1 MTHQDSPL
9 GTAPVGKLVLQLAIP
24 AMLAQFVNILYSV
37 VDRMYVG
44 HIANAGDA
52 ALAGVGVCAPVV
64 TMITALGALIG
75 FVFQLFFDVFLVFV
89 QSVEFG
95 NVFCE
100 FVVDFRHF
108 FGFDSFHFA
117 SENGF
122 FAGKLFAGMLSGAI
136 SITADAFNNL
146 SDAGSSIITIAGFKM
161 AAQRADEE
169 HPYGHARMEYVA
181 TLAVAAIILI
191 MGFELFR
198 DSFGKIIKPQDIEFS
213 WLIVAILLAS
223 IAVKCVM
230 AVYNFYFSKKL
241 DSSTLEATGR
251 DSLSDCI
258 ATSVVLAATL
268 IAHFLGLNLDGIG
281 GVFVSLFIFYS
292 GISSAREAIDPL
304 LGAKPEPEFVDRL
317 KEMVLDF
324 DKNILGM
331 HDLMVHDYGPGHR
344 IVSFHAEV
352 PEDGDMVELHDIIDN
367 LERRIRRELGC
378 IVTIHMD
385 PVAIED
391 EEVAGLK
398 AEVLSVIKGLD
409 SHINMHDFRIIRG
422 DTHTNLVFDIA
433 VPFGY
438 ITSDDDI
445 CNAIQENV
453 RKKLGKNYYTVIEVD
468 RDNYINI

>member
-1 MTHQDSPL
+1 MPETEIDIEKRNKYGML
-9 GTAPVGKLVLQLAIP
+9 CGIVGIFLNL
-24 AMLAQFVNILYSV
+24 IL
-37 VDRMYVG
+37 
-44 HIANAGDA
+44 
-52 ALAGVGVCAPVV
+52 
-64 TMITALGALIG
+64 
-75 FVFQLFFDVFLVFV
+75 
-89 QSVEFG
+89 
-95 NVFCE
+95 
-100 FVVDFRHF
+100 
-108 FGFDSFHFA
+108 
-117 SENGF
+117 
-122 FAGKLFAGMLSGAI
+122 FAGKLFAGMFSGAI

-268 IAHFLGLNLDGIG
+268 IAHFSRLNLDGIG

-317 KEMVLDF
+317 KE
-324 DKNILGM
+324 
-331 HDLMVHDYGPGHR
+331 MVHDYGPGHR

>member
-1 MTHQDSPL
+1 MPETETDIEKRNKYGML
-9 GTAPVGKLVLQLAIP
+9 CGIVGIFLNL
-24 AMLAQFVNILYSV
+24 IL
-37 VDRMYVG
+37 
-44 HIANAGDA
+44 
-52 ALAGVGVCAPVV
+52 
-64 TMITALGALIG
+64 
-75 FVFQLFFDVFLVFV
+75 
-89 QSVEFG
+89 
-95 NVFCE
+95 
-100 FVVDFRHF
+100 
-108 FGFDSFHFA
+108 
-117 SENGF
+117 

-268 IAHFLGLNLDGIG
+268 IAHFSGLNLDGIG

-292 GISSAREAIDPL
+292 GISSAREAIDRCL
-304 LGAKPEPEFVDRL
+304 EQSRSRSLS
-317 KEMVLDF
+317 
-324 DKNILGM
+324 I
-331 HDLMVHDYGPGHR
+331 DL
-344 IVSFHAEV
+344 
-352 PEDGDMVELHDIIDN
+352 
-367 LERRIRRELGC
+367 RRWYWTL
-378 IVTIHMD
+378 T
-385 PVAIED
+385 
-391 EEVAGLK
+391 K
-398 AEVLSVIKGLD
+398 TYSVCMTLWCMI
-409 SHINMHDFRIIRG
+409 M
-422 DTHTNLVFDIA
+422 
-433 VPFGY
+433 
-438 ITSDDDI
+438 
-445 CNAIQENV
+445 
-453 RKKLGKNYYTVIEVD
+453 D
-468 RDNYINI
+468 RDTG

>member
-1 MTHQDSPL
+1 MPETTETDIEKRNKYGML
-9 GTAPVGKLVLQLAIP
+9 CGIVGIFLNL
-24 AMLAQFVNILYSV
+24 IL
-37 VDRMYVG
+37 
-44 HIANAGDA
+44 
-52 ALAGVGVCAPVV
+52 
-64 TMITALGALIG
+64 
-75 FVFQLFFDVFLVFV
+75 
-89 QSVEFG
+89 
-95 NVFCE
+95 
-100 FVVDFRHF
+100 
-108 FGFDSFHFA
+108 
-117 SENGF
+117 

-223 IAVKCVM
+223 
-230 AVYNFYFSKKL
+230 
-241 DSSTLEATGR
+241 TGR

-304 LGAKPEPEFVDRL
+304 LGAKPEPEFVEKL
-317 KEMVLDF
+317 KGMVLDF

>member
-1 MTHQDSPL
+1 MPKTETDIEKRNKYGML
-9 GTAPVGKLVLQLAIP
+9 CGIVGIFLNL
-24 AMLAQFVNILYSV
+24 IL
-37 VDRMYVG
+37 
-44 HIANAGDA
+44 
-52 ALAGVGVCAPVV
+52 
-64 TMITALGALIG
+64 
-75 FVFQLFFDVFLVFV
+75 
-89 QSVEFG
+89 
-95 NVFCE
+95 
-100 FVVDFRHF
+100 
-108 FGFDSFHFA
+108 
-117 SENGF
+117 

-241 DSSTLEATGR
+241 D
-251 DSLSDCI
+251 CI

-268 IAHFLGLNLDGIG
+268 IAHFSGLNLDGIG

>member
-1 MTHQDSPL
+1 
-9 GTAPVGKLVLQLAIP
+9 
-24 AMLAQFVNILYSV
+24 
-37 VDRMYVG
+37 
-44 HIANAGDA
+44 
-52 ALAGVGVCAPVV
+52 
-64 TMITALGALIG
+64 
-75 FVFQLFFDVFLVFV
+75 
-89 QSVEFG
+89 
-95 NVFCE
+95 
-100 FVVDFRHF
+100 
-108 FGFDSFHFA
+108 
-117 SENGF
+117 
-122 FAGKLFAGMLSGAI
+122 
-136 SITADAFNNL
+136 
-146 SDAGSSIITIAGFKM
+146 M

-268 IAHFLGLNLDGIG
+268 IAHFSGLNLDGIG

-292 GISSAREAIDPL
+292 GISSARDAIDPL

-367 LERRIRRELGC
+367 LERRIRREMGC

-391 EEVAGLK
+391 EEVAVLK

>member
-1 MTHQDSPL
+1 MPKTETDIEKRNKYGML
-9 GTAPVGKLVLQLAIP
+9 CGIVGI
-24 AMLAQFVNILYSV
+24 
-37 VDRMYVG
+37 
-44 HIANAGDA
+44 
-52 ALAGVGVCAPVV
+52 
-64 TMITALGALIG
+64 
-75 FVFQLFFDVFLVFV
+75 FL
-89 QSVEFG
+89 
-95 NVFCE
+95 NLTL
-100 FVVDFRHF
+100 
-108 FGFDSFHFA
+108 
-117 SENGF
+117 

-223 IAVKCVM
+223 IAVKCIM

-268 IAHFLGLNLDGIG
+268 IAHFSGLNLDGIG

-391 EEVAGLK
+391 EEVAVLK